1 MRFRSVD
8 RRTCYAALILVF
20 ALLLGAAT
28 DSQAI
33 ERIRVTVG
41 DTTGT
46 AGEQNSVV
54 TVFLT
59 NTMDQVSAF
68 TLHLVLTRN
77 DIANFQNNLDTVVD
91 TTYWKEWCCTQW
103 QDEVCVDSAQ
113 DTCAVDFPDLE
124 PWDFFEVDTI
134 EAFTGNFDTVG
145 TLISG
150 WEMVDARSVSTGEL
164 GLDIKLSAIADRQ
177 TVPGYKPPINPQ
189 QGGVLFRLLAD
200 IFPISPLQEDRTV
213 GIVVDVSWKPYFVF
227 STPAGEAIGWVQVEV
242 PDTNYY
248 KCENW
253 EPPDPPNPPVC
264 YDWKK
269 VPLTECPG
277 GVCDSVFI
285 DTVEIAVLDSTQVKL
300 YNGSITVLNYI
311 CGDCNGNGEI
321 TIGDISLLI
330 DHLFI
335 SGAPIE
341 PKERCNTNCSTEQPV
356 VLTISDISVLID
368 RLFITGKQMCCE

>member
-1 MRFRSVD
+1 MRFSSVD
-8 RRTCYAALILVF
+8 RRTCYAALILVLV
-20 ALLLGAAT
+20 LLLGAAT

-59 NTMDQVSAF
+59 NTMDQIAAF

-77 DIANFQNNLDTVVD
+77 DIANFQNDLDTVVD
-91 TTYWKEWCCTQW
+91 TTYWREWCCTEW
-103 QDEVCVDSAQ
+103 LDEVCVDSAQ

-124 PWDFFEVDTI
+124 PWDFYEVDTV
-134 EAFTGNFDTVG
+134 ESFTGNFDTVG

-177 TVPGYKPPINPQ
+177 TVPGYKPPISPQ

-213 GIVVDVSWKPYFVF
+213 GIIVDVSWKPYFVF
-227 STPAGEAIGWVQVEV
+227 STPEGEAVGWVQIEV

-248 KCENW
+248 MCRNW

-264 YDWKK
+264 YDWEK
-269 VPLTECPG
+269 VPLSECPG
-277 GVCDSVFI
+277 GVCDSIFI
-285 DTVEIAVLDSTQVKL
+285 DTVGIAVLDTSQVRL
-300 YNGSITVLNYI
+300 YGGSITVLNYI
-311 CGDCNGNGEI
+311 CGDCNDNGEI
-321 TIGDISLLI
+321 TISDIALLI

-335 SGAPIE
+335 SGALIE
-341 PKERCNTNCSTEQPV
+341 PIERCNTNCSTEQPV
-356 VLTISDISVLID
+356 VLTISDVAVLID
-368 RLFITGKQMCCE
+368 RLFITGNPMCCE